1 MFMTTKISWNQ
12 YNRMPHDTFYWKG
25 IDGSKVLT
33 HFITTPEPGRERDSW
48 FYTYNGLIEPRTVK
62 GIWDGYSEKEMNHDL
77 LLSYGY
83 GDGGGGVNRDM
94 LEQRRRL
101 DKIPGLPHV
110 ETTTAGKYFRKLKET
125 VAKTDRY
132 VNTWDGEL
140 YLEYHRGTYTSHA
153 HNKRMNR
160 KMELLYREAEYFT
173 VLRALLGNDL
183 SLAEQEKLTAG
194 WKHILTNQFHDIIP
208 GSSIFEV
215 YEDSKKDYEWIATQG
230 EEVEAGFIADAVTE
244 EASVYTVFNSNS
256 FVRKGGSVLL
266 LGAAGNSAYLEDGT
280 ALKSQETEGGL
291 LVEIP
296 EVPAMG
302 TATVVLKKH
311 LLQRIRHL
319 P

>member
-1 MFMTTKISWNQ
+1 MCI
-12 YNRMPHDTFYWKG
+12 
-25 IDGSKVLT
+25 
-33 HFITTPEPGRERDSW
+33 RD
-48 FYTYNGLIEPRTVK
+48 R
-62 GIWDGYSEKEMNHDL
+62 
-77 LLSYGY
+77 
-83 GDGGGGVNRDM
+83 
-94 LEQRRRL
+94 
-101 DKIPGLPHV
+101 
-110 ETTTAGKYFRKLKET
+110 
-125 VAKTDRY
+125 
-132 VNTWDGEL
+132 
-140 YLEYHRGTYTSHA
+140 
-153 HNKRMNR
+153 
-160 KMELLYREAEYFT
+160 LYREAEYFT

-244 EASVYTVFNSNS
+244 EASVYTVFNSNN

-296 EVPAMG
+296 EVPARC
-302 TATVVLKKH
+302 V
-311 LLQRIRHL
+311 
-319 P
+319 